1 MATESTSLSIDKSPN
16 SHGDKDRKILRDI
29 ENAIWIR
36 TDIDTSRV
44 EVAVEK
50 ELVTL
55 SGYIVSLQAKDMIL
69 DIVVDVPG
77 VKEIISDME
86 VDRRFH

>member
-16 SHGDKDRKILRDI
+16 SHGDKDRKILRNI